1 MFPTR
6 LQIPLGRTISIP
18 KNRTISIPKNRTISI
33 PKNRT
38 ISIPKNRT
46 LSIPKNRTISI
57 PKNRTISIP
66 KNRTISIP
74 KNRTIS
80 IRKNRTLSIP
90 KNRRIKLRRILHCPK
105 KMSLKESFS
114 WCRTSVACH
123 CQIPL
128 IQKKYI
134 FKRGDR
140 VKHEV
145 SLDAKQKDDCNGS
158 TNCEHRSAQLKDN
171 STFNTDVLS
180 SIKKE
185 QDSFRYPLI
194 SEQGISQ
201 PPNKRGR
208 PALTPQLRLIR
219 RKETNKMAHDQRI
232 NIGSAFDDWMA
243 VKNEK
248 CLIRHEQVA
257 MHLIDTYRQFMTLCE
272 ETVCAELGVEGSEAL
287 GSPSFDEYVPGPS
300 QFCMTVSPK
309 EMWVCSSSPSD
320 SYIAAPFTGTSRNS
334 DDSEEEF
341 ELCENQN

>member
-1 MFPTR
+1 MVMAENPRNVSNKTPNSSR
-6 LQIPLGRTISIP
+6 KNHKHSEKPNHNKHSEKPNHNKHSEKPNHKHSEKPNHKHSEKPNHKHSEKP
-18 KNRTISIPKNRTISI
+18 KNKAKKNIAL
-33 PKNRT
+33 PQEN
-38 ISIPKNRT
+38 
-46 LSIPKNRTISI
+46 
-57 PKNRTISIP
+57 
-66 KNRTISIP
+66 
-74 KNRTIS
+74 
-80 IRKNRTLSIP
+80 
-90 KNRRIKLRRILHCPK
+90 
-105 KMSLKESFS
+105 
-114 WCRTSVACH
+114 
-123 CQIPL
+123 
-128 IQKKYI
+128 
-134 FKRGDR
+134 GDR

-257 MHLIDTYRQFMTLCE
+257 MHLIDTYR
-272 ETVCAELGVEGSEAL
+272 
-287 GSPSFDEYVPGPS
+287 
-300 QFCMTVSPK
+300 
-309 EMWVCSSSPSD
+309 
-320 SYIAAPFTGTSRNS
+320 
-334 DDSEEEF
+334 
-341 ELCENQN
+341 